1 MNNSLKA
8 FGIAVLLLASTPAF
22 AGDGAAAGAKE
33 TQLTLGAIQRSI
45 KQGMSSAEVIEAA
58 GSPNLVSR
66 GRNGKESWVWDRFA
80 TESSEQG
87 ISAGGGAIGSASGG
101 GGGILG
107 ALGIHGS
114 KRKATTSQRTLMLVV
129 TFGADGM
136 VESFSYRSSKF

>member
-22 AGDGAAAGAKE
+22 AGDGAAGGAKE